1 MTVANSLVVV
11 KTIRARREALLGIII
26 TIIMNMSMG
35 ISSMDIS
42 TICNKQRV
50 EGKNA
55 WQLQVV

>member
-1 MTVANSLVVV
+1 MSMSSSINIS
-11 KTIRARREALLGIII
+11 
-26 TIIMNMSMG
+26 IIMNMSMG